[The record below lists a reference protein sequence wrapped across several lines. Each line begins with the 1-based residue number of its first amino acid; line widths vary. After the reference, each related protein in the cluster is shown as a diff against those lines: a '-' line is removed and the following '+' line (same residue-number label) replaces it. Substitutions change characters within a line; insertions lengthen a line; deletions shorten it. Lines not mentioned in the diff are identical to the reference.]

1 MLSAHPEE
9 PVSLPNRRLEGPKA
23 VVFDVGNVLYGWDP
37 ESFLARQVEDDQ
49 ARLKFIED
57 VDLWEWHDSLDGGRP
72 FDEAA
77 AELSEKF
84 PDYAALISAWG
95 DRFGETITDPVPGVH
110 DIVAALDEAGVPLF
124 AITNFSADFW
134 KPFAARERSFF
145 RRFRD
150 IVVSGEEKLLKPDPA
165 LYYRALDRFGLKPAE
180 ALFIDDRAINVE
192 GAEAVG
198 MQGHL
203 FTGAE
208 ALRRRLEAD
217 GLL

>member
-1 MLSAHPEE
+1 MSNPI
-9 PVSLPNRRLEGPKA
+9 A

-37 ESFLARQVEDDQ
+37 HSFLARQIPEDE
-49 ARLKFIED
+49 ARLRFID
-57 VDLWEWHDSLDGGRP
+57 DTGLWDWHDTLDGGRP
-72 FDEAA
+72 YHEAA

-84 PDYAALISAWG
+84 PDYAAHIAAWG
-95 DRFGETITDPVPGVH
+95 ERFGETISDPVPGVH
-110 DIVAALDEAGVPLF
+110 AIVDELEARGVPLF

-134 KPFAARERSFF
+134 APFREKEDSFF

-150 IVVSGEEKLLKPDPA
+150 IVVSGEEKMLKPDPA
-165 LYYRALDRFGLKPAE
+165 LYYLALDRFGLKAEE
-180 ALFIDDRAINVE
+180 ALFVDDRMINVA

-198 MQGHL
+198 MHAHL

-208 ALRRRLEAD
+208 TLRRRLLED

>member
-1 MLSAHPEE
+1 MTDESTSE
-9 PVSLPNRRLEGPKA
+9 PVKA

-37 ESFLARQVEDDQ
+37 ESFLARQLPEDS

-57 VDLWEWHDSLDGGRP
+57 VGLWEWHDSLDGGRP

-110 DIVAALDEAGVPLF
+110 DIVAALDAAGVPLF

-134 KPFAARERSFF
+134 KPFAERERDFF

-198 MQGHL
+198 MHGHL